1 MAPRAQPYRLDLSSV
16 QTFEDLKA
24 RLPTIVDNADQMF
37 QYLFEDLK
45 AVANSVPV
53 ASSSS
58 SGSGGVSKGLAQFLS
73 LNTEEPDDVGFFRPN
88 PAIQELI
95 STFTQGSVIFAGP
108 SGTLTQD
115 NAAFFWDDTNAKLD
129 ITGPTGLG
137 LLLTQTGT
145 GNVGIEFVRS
155 GGTATDWIFYAK
167 PASTSFVFSTGG
179 SDKYTFDAAG
189 LLSLG
194 AVNASD
200 FVEIGANAA
209 ASGAVRVPNNSVGFA
224 ARNAL
229 NTGDV
234 VAVTVDAANNVL
246 MGGPGAADIIFE
258 PSNAE
263 QFRAKTGAGLQMI
276 TTAAVY
282 WNGRGVLLS
291 PADAEITFTNNAQSK
306 GVGFQCGTAD
316 TLIVANQAQNAYGT
330 VDALQ
335 YKLSATV
342 ALTSTALTFPARSS
356 ISSTSNSLLTFTNNA
371 GTSGFGLQ
379 MGTADTMIV
388 ANKAQNAYGSVDALQ
403 YKLSATT
410 FVNSSGKIV
419 NYNGVATVGEGV
431 VALYGLDSRTGL
443 TGADGAATTLYT
455 AIAANNLFRVS
466 ADIFATA
473 AVTGTATYSITW
485 TENGTGQTMSVTA
498 TAVNTLGTASNI
510 IRPDN
515 GTAIKSQLT
524 GVFTGTF
531 TVAGVVEQL
540 A

>member
-1 MAPRAQPYRLDLSSV
+1 
-16 QTFEDLKA
+16 
-24 RLPTIVDNADQMF
+24 
-37 QYLFEDLK
+37 
-45 AVANSVPV
+45 
-53 ASSSS
+53 
-58 SGSGGVSKGLAQFLS
+58 
-73 LNTEEPDDVGFFRPN
+73 
-88 PAIQELI
+88 
-95 STFTQGSVIFAGP
+95 
-108 SGTLTQD
+108 
-115 NAAFFWDDTNAKLD
+115 
-129 ITGPTGLG
+129 
-137 LLLTQTGT
+137 
-145 GNVGIEFVRS
+145 
-155 GGTATDWIFYAK
+155 
-167 PASTSFVFSTGG
+167 
-179 SDKYTFDAAG
+179 
-189 LLSLG
+189 
-194 AVNASD
+194 
-200 FVEIGANAA
+200 
-209 ASGAVRVPNNSVGFA
+209 
-224 ARNAL
+224 
-229 NTGDV
+229 
-234 VAVTVDAANNVL
+234 

-258 PSNAE
+258 PNNAE
-263 QFRAKTGAGLQMI
+263 QFRAKVGAGLQMI

-356 ISSTSNSLLTFTNNA
+356 ISSTGNSLLTFTNNA

>member
-1 MAPRAQPYRLDLSSV
+1 MAPRSQPYHLDIGPIRTL
-16 QTFEDLKA
+16 EDLQSS
-24 RLPTIVDNADQMF
+24 LPAIVSDADQMF

-95 STFTQGSVIFAGP
+95 STFTQGSVIFAGL
-108 SGTLTQD
+108 SGALSQD
-115 NAAFFWDDTNAKLD
+115 NANFFWDDTLDKLELTTA
-129 ITGPTGLG
+129 TGIG

-145 GNVGIEFVRS
+145 GNVGIELTRS
-155 GGTATDWIFYAK
+155 GGTATDWIIYGK
-167 PASTSFVFSTGG
+167 PSTTSLVFFSG
-179 SDKYTFDAAG
+179 SDHFTFAATG
-189 LLSLG
+189 ELDCG
-194 AVNASD
+194 AVVASS
-200 FVEIGANAA
+200 FLAVGANA
-209 ASGAVRVPNNSVGFA
+209 SSTGAIRVPNNSVGFA
-224 ARNAL
+224 SRNAT

-234 VAVTVDAANNVL
+234 VVITIDAANNVL

-258 PSNAE
+258 PNNAE
-263 QFRAKTGAGLQMI
+263 QFRAKVGAGLQMI

-356 ISSTSNSLLTFTNNA
+356 ISSTGNSLLTFTNNA